1 MSKERELGAATK
13 KNF

>member
-1 MSKERELGAATK
+1 MSKEREFLQ